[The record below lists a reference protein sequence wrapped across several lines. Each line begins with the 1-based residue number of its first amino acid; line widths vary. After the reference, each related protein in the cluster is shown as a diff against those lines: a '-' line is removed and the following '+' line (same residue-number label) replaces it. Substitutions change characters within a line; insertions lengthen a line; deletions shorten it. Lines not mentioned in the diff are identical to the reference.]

1 MSDPLRTEPA
11 RALDGASEPDRGAK
25 IEQLLLDGLDRYF
38 SGAYDQAINVWTR
51 VLFLDRAHP
60 RARAYIERAR
70 AALAER
76 QRESEELL
84 QDGMAAF
91 RRGEGAKARQ
101 LLQDALGRGAPSDQA
116 LAALDRLNRIE
127 QGAPA
132 LAPVRAGDRSSA
144 PMFAPAAGA
153 RRVRI
158 SATARIA
165 LVASLVT
172 AGLMVLSTRVTWQS
186 PFDRPVPSTAGQN
199 QTEALLLPIPRRGDQ
214 ALTRGRMLADS
225 GRLREALA
233 ALERIRPTDSES
245 EEAERLRAEIQR
257 RLLGL
262 GARSGTSS
270 PRGSA
275 GESLR

>member
-1 MSDPLRTEPA
+1 MR
-11 RALDGASEPDRGAK
+11 K
-25 IEQLLLDGLDRYF
+25 IERLLLDGLDRYF

-70 AALAER
+70 AAQAEK

-116 LAALDRLNRIE
+116 LAALERLNRIE
-127 QGAPA
+127 QGSARVAPA
-132 LAPVRAGDRSSA
+132 RPGDHAST
-144 PMFAPAAGA
+144 PMFARDGDR
-153 RRVRI
+153 RRVRA

-186 PFDRPVPSTAGQN
+186 PFDRVVPSTAQQN
-199 QTEALLLPIPRRGDQ
+199 QTEALLLPIPRRADQ

-225 GRLREALA
+225 GRLKDALA
-233 ALERIRPTDSES
+233 VLEQVRPTDSES
-245 EEAERLRAEIQR
+245 DEAERLRVEIQR
-257 RLLGL
+257 QLLGL
-262 GARSGTSS
+262 AARSSTGGGRRPTS
-270 PRGSA
+270 
-275 GESLR
+275 ELRQ

>member
-11 RALDGASEPDRGAK
+11 RALDGASAADRDAK
-25 IEQLLLDGLDRYF
+25 IERLLLDGLDRYF

-91 RRGEGAKARQ
+91 HRGESAEARR

-116 LAALDRLNRIE
+116 LIALDRLNRVE
-127 QGAPA
+127 QGAVAVP
-132 LAPVRAGDRSSA
+132 PTRVGDRGAA
-144 PMFAPAAGA
+144 PMFAADA
-153 RRVRI
+153 REPRVRV
-158 SATARIA
+158 SATVCIA

-172 AGLMVLSTRVTWQS
+172 AGLMVLSTRITWRRPFEGSPAGTGPQS
-186 PFDRPVPSTAGQN
+186 QN
-199 QTEALLLPIPRRGDQ
+199 EVRLLPIPRRGEQ
-214 ALTRGRMLADS
+214 ALMRGRMLADS
-225 GRLREALA
+225 GRLKDALA
-233 ALERIRPTDSES
+233 VLEQVRPTDAES
-245 EEAERLRAEIQR
+245 DRAVELRSEIQKQ
-257 RLLGL
+257 LLGL
-262 GARSGTSS
+262 DPRSGTVTTRRPGGQS
-270 PRGSA
+270 PR
-275 GESLR
+275 